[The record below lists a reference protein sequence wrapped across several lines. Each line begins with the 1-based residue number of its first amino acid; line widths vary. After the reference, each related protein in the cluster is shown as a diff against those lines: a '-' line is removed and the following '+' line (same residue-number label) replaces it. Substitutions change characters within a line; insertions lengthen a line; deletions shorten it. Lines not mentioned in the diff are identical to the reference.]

1 MSAEEEHVCTVEMPV
16 DEPTL
21 RVARGV
27 GTAHVAK
34 GTVELMSSS
43 GTPRYLAYEA

>member
-1 MSAEEEHVCTVEMPV
+1 MSAVEEHVCTVEMPV

-27 GTAHVAK
+27 GTAHVSK

-43 GTPRYLAYEA
+43 GTPRYVAHEA